1 MLVRRVITN
10 EWYFSEIHS
19 KRCKLQCNSILRSL
33 LHAQFITLDIRPT
46 YVLTDSQNVNAF
58 ICYIGFICKQSIFLV
73 MCVPSILESKQASN
87 VCFDDNWLCVLNKCH
102 CCYQVLNQLRNKWQ
116 LSCYNIAGKKRN
128 TKAKRE
134 ANSIY

>member
-19 KRCKLQCNSILRSL
+19 KRCKLQCNSILL

-73 MCVPSILESKQASN
+73 MCVPSILESKLASN
-87 VCFDDNWLCVLNKCH
+87 VCLDDNWLCVLNKCH
-102 CCYQVLNQLRNKWQ
+102 CFYQVLNQLRNKWQ
-116 LSCYNIAGKKRN
+116 FCCYNFARKKRRN
-128 TKAKRE
+128 KAMRE
-134 ANSIY
+134 KDRI